1 MVALGFKTWIEDR
14 RWARIATE
22 IRALRATQANDGWTW
37 CTSTIARAGP
47 SFDRTTS
54 VNAVEAFEQR
64 YKGGFRVFE
73 LKVDTLRRSPEA
85 EALERL
91 AQ

>member
-1 MVALGFKTWIEDR
+1 VVALGFKTWIEDR